1 MFSPQSE
8 LIVAG
13 LLLQRG
19 APEIRRAERPGT
31 CTLTVD
37 DIDAA
42 CTKASMEVSRNP
54 GDNFFFS
61 LDFLRI

>member
-42 CTKASMEVSRNP
+42 CNQGIYGSFQESW
-54 GDNFFFS
+54 G
-61 LDFLRI
+61 